1 MTVKPWEVQSSASL
15 SAENAITTNQKQSKK
30 GRYKPMKKTTIKEVG
45 TINVEGLEVAEGV
58 IEMRMPVE
66 VISEQFNTKLD
77 EVLDYYKKNNP
88 QIEQENIFY
97 EARLVFQFGRS
108 DLEFSL
114 MLIVFD
120 KDYQGKDEIWDEL
133 EVTLSEDA
141 KKQIRKIAWNKL
153 GEALFNL

>member
-1 MTVKPWEVQSSASL
+1 M
-15 SAENAITTNQKQSKK
+15 KQ
-30 GRYKPMKKTTIKEVG
+30 TIKEIG
-45 TINVEGLEVAEGV
+45 TINVEGLEVAEGA

-66 VISEQFNTKLD
+66 VISEQLDTKLD
-77 EVLDYYKKNNP
+77 EIFDYYKKNNP
-88 QIEQENIFY
+88 QINQDSIFY

-108 DLEFSL
+108 NPEFSL

-120 KDYQGKDEIWDEL
+120 KDYKGSDEIWDEL

-141 KKQIRKIAWNKL
+141 KKQFRKIAWDKL

>member
-1 MTVKPWEVQSSASL
+1 
-15 SAENAITTNQKQSKK
+15 
-30 GRYKPMKKTTIKEVG
+30 MKEIIKEVG
-45 TINVEGLEVAEGV
+45 TINVDDLKVAEGT

-66 VISEQFNTKLD
+66 VISEQLDMKLD
-77 EVLDYYKKNNP
+77 DIYESYKKSNP

-108 DLEFSL
+108 NPEFSL

-120 KDYQGKDEIWDEL
+120 KDYKGSDEIWDEL

-141 KKQIRKIAWNKL
+141 KKQFRKIAWDKL

>member
-1 MTVKPWEVQSSASL
+1 M
-15 SAENAITTNQKQSKK
+15 KQ
-30 GRYKPMKKTTIKEVG
+30 TIKEIG
-45 TINVEGLEVAEGV
+45 TINVEGLEVAEGA

-66 VISEQFNTKLD
+66 VISEHLDTKLD
-77 EVLDYYKKNNP
+77 EIFDYYKKNNP
-88 QIEQENIFY
+88 QINQDNIFY

-108 DLEFSL
+108 NPEFSL

-120 KDYQGKDEIWDEL
+120 KDYKGSDEIWDEL

-141 KKQIRKIAWNKL
+141 KKQFRKIAWDKL

>member
-1 MTVKPWEVQSSASL
+1 MRWEVQSSASL
-15 SAENAITTNQKQSKK
+15 SAENATTTNQKQSKK

-45 TINVEGLEVAEGV
+45 TINAERLEVAEGA

-66 VISEQFNTKLD
+66 VISEQFDTKLD
-77 EVLDYYKKNNP
+77 EILNYYKENNP
-88 QIEQENIFY
+88 QIEKENIFY
-97 EARLVFQFGRS
+97 EARLIFQFGRENP
-108 DLEFSL
+108 EFSL

-133 EVTLSEDA
+133 EITLSEDV
-141 KKQIRKIAWNKL
+141 KKQFRKIAWNKL